1 VLIKALPEGNL
12 VQHTLRSLPPS
23 VKKEEKTDLLHK
35 DRKRN
40 EEYQPTF
47 RHIGFF
53 PTQKSTL

>member
-1 VLIKALPEGNL
+1 MLPQTAKCPEP
-12 VQHTLRSLPPS
+12 RSLPPS